1 MTVNVAR
8 RRAKAAGAGET
19 GRSDGPI
26 GEIGQTLFGCPACG
40 RPLAIGVRRC
50 PSCSARLVMGVRAG
64 RAAMFVTI
72 GLIVGVAFGGGLA
85 ATLTAIRLP
94 ERDAA
99 VARAVAAAVLAGAA
113 QAQAQAQ
120 AQPQAQAAAS
130 TAPHAPA
137 ITPGSGSSGT
147 GTTVTIPANSA
158 SALTQAL
165 ILNARLSDSTTALRA
180 ALAAPKFDAQEVS
193 QLLREASANSVIGLQ
208 LAESLNAWS
217 GGTAVGGRMTMFY
230 TAIQATAAEGLGASI
245 RNDPAY
251 RRAAT
256 SMVALLAGL
265 GPMDDQARQLAATV
279 GINLPATVS
288 PAP

>member
-8 RRAKAAGAGET
+8 RRAKAAAGGT
-19 GRSDGPI
+19 DRSDGPI

-72 GLIVGVAFGGGLA
+72 GLILGVAFGGGLA
-85 ATLTAIRLP
+85 AALTLIRQP
-94 ERDAA
+94 DHDAQ
-99 VARAVAAAVLAGAA
+99 VARTAAAAALAGAA
-113 QAQAQAQ
+113 QAQAQA
-120 AQPQAQAAAS
+120 AAS
-130 TAPHAPA
+130 AIPHATPA
-137 ITPGSGSSGT
+137 ITPGNVSGGTGSS
-147 GTTVTIPANSA
+147 VTIPANSA

-165 ILNARLSDSTTALRA
+165 ILNARLSDTTAALRT
-180 ALAAPKFDAQEVS
+180 ALAAPKFDAQDVS

-217 GGTAVGGRMTMFY
+217 GGTAVGGRMATFY
-230 TAIQATAAEGLGASI
+230 GAIQATAAEGLGASI

-251 RRAAT
+251 RRAAVA
-256 SMVALLAGL
+256 MVALLAGM
-265 GPMDDQARQLAATV
+265 GPIDNEAQRLAATA
-279 GINLPATVS
+279 GMNLPATVS

>member
-8 RRAKAAGAGET
+8 RRAKAAGGGT
-19 GRSDGPI
+19 DRSDGPI

-94 ERDAA
+94 ERDAE

-120 AQPQAQAAAS
+120 AQAAAS
-130 TAPHAPA
+130 AIPHATPA
-137 ITPGSGSSGT
+137 IAAGSGSSGT
-147 GTTVTIPANSA
+147 GTSVTIPANSA

-165 ILNARLSDSTTALRA
+165 ILNARLSDSTAALRA

-217 GGTAVGGRMTMFY
+217 GGTAVGGRMATFY

-265 GPMDDQARQLAATV
+265 GPMDDQARQLAATA
-279 GINLPATVS
+279 GMNLPATVS

>member
-8 RRAKAAGAGET
+8 RRAKAAAG
-19 GRSDGPI
+19 GPDKSDGPI

-85 ATLTAIRLP
+85 AALTLIRQP
-94 ERDAA
+94 DHDAQ
-99 VARAVAAAVLAGAA
+99 VARAAAAAALAGAA
-113 QAQAQAQ
+113 QVQAQAQAQ
-120 AQPQAQAAAS
+120 AAAS
-130 TAPHAPA
+130 AAPRATPA
-137 ITPGSGSSGT
+137 IAPGSGSSGT
-147 GTTVTIPANSA
+147 GTSVTIPANSA

-165 ILNARLSDSTTALRA
+165 ILNARLSDSTAALRA
-180 ALAAPKFDAQEVS
+180 ALTAPKFDAQEVS

-217 GGTAVGGRMTMFY
+217 GGTGVGGRMVTFY

-265 GPMDDQARQLAATV
+265 GPMDDQARQLAATA
-279 GINLPATVS
+279 GMNLPATVS

>member
-8 RRAKAAGAGET
+8 RRAKAAAGGT
-19 GRSDGPI
+19 DRSDGPS

-85 ATLTAIRLP
+85 ATLSAIRQP
-94 ERDAA
+94 DHDAQ
-99 VARAVAAAVLAGAA
+99 VARAAAAAALAGAA
-113 QAQAQAQ
+113 K
-120 AQPQAQAAAS
+120 AQAAAS
-130 TAPHAPA
+130 TIPHATPA
-137 ITPGSGSSGT
+137 ITPASGSSGT
-147 GTTVTIPANSA
+147 GPSVTIPANSA

-165 ILNARLSDSTTALRA
+165 ILNAQLSDATSALRA

-217 GGTAVGGRMTMFY
+217 GGTAVGGRMATFY
-230 TAIQATAAEGLGASI
+230 SAIQATAAEGLGASI

-251 RRAAT
+251 RRAAMA
-256 SMVALLAGL
+256 MVALLAGL
-265 GPMDDQARQLAATV
+265 GPIDDEAQRLAATA
-279 GINLPATVS
+279 GMNLPVTGS

>member
-8 RRAKAAGAGET
+8 RRAKAAAGGT
-19 GRSDGPI
+19 DRSDGPS
-26 GEIGQTLFGCPACG
+26 GEIGQTLFDCPACG

-85 ATLTAIRLP
+85 ATLSAIRQPDHDLQI
-94 ERDAA
+94 
-99 VARAVAAAVLAGAA
+99 ARAAAAAALAGAA
-113 QAQAQAQ
+113 QAQAQAK
-120 AQPQAQAAAS
+120 AAAS
-130 TAPHAPA
+130 AIPHATPA
-137 ITPGSGSSGT
+137 ITAGSGSIGT
-147 GTTVTIPANSA
+147 GSSAAIPANSA

-165 ILNARLSDSTTALRA
+165 ILNARLSDATSALRA

-217 GGTAVGGRMTMFY
+217 GGTAVGGRMATFY
-230 TAIQATAAEGLGASI
+230 SAIQATAAEGLGASI
-245 RNDPAY
+245 RNERAY
-251 RRAAT
+251 RRAAMA
-256 SMVALLAGL
+256 MVALLAGL
-265 GPMDDQARQLAATV
+265 GPIDDEAQRLAATA
-279 GINLPATVS
+279 GMNLPATGS

>member
-1 MTVNVAR
+1 
-8 RRAKAAGAGET
+8 
-19 GRSDGPI
+19 
-26 GEIGQTLFGCPACG
+26 
-40 RPLAIGVRRC
+40 
-50 PSCSARLVMGVRAG
+50 MGVRAG

-85 ATLTAIRLP
+85 ATLSAIRQP
-94 ERDAA
+94 DHDAQ
-99 VARAVAAAVLAGAA
+99 VARAAAAAALAGAAKA

-120 AQPQAQAAAS
+120 AAAS
-130 TAPHAPA
+130 AIPHATPA
-137 ITPGSGSSGT
+137 ITAGSGSSGT
-147 GTTVTIPANSA
+147 GSSVTIPANSA

-165 ILNARLSDSTTALRA
+165 ILNARLSEATSALRT

-217 GGTAVGGRMTMFY
+217 GGTAVGGRMATFY
-230 TAIQATAAEGLGASI
+230 SAIQATAAEGLGASI

-251 RRAAT
+251 RRAAMA
-256 SMVALLAGL
+256 MVALLAGL
-265 GPMDDQARQLAATV
+265 GPIDDEAQRLAATA
-279 GINLPATVS
+279 GMNLPATVS

>member
-8 RRAKAAGAGET
+8 RRAKAAAAGGT
-19 GRSDGPI
+19 DRSDGPS

-85 ATLTAIRLP
+85 ATLSAIRQP
-94 ERDAA
+94 DHDAQ
-99 VARAVAAAVLAGAA
+99 VARAAVAAALAGIAEA
-113 QAQAQAQ
+113 QAQAQA
-120 AQPQAQAAAS
+120 AAS
-130 TAPHAPA
+130 AIPHATPA

-147 GTTVTIPANSA
+147 GSSVTIPANSA

-165 ILNARLSDSTTALRA
+165 ILNARLSDATSALRA
-180 ALAAPKFDAQEVS
+180 ALAARKFDAQEVS

-217 GGTAVGGRMTMFY
+217 GGTAVGGRMATFY
-230 TAIQATAAEGLGASI
+230 SAIQATAAEGLGASI

-251 RRAAT
+251 RRAAMA
-256 SMVALLAGL
+256 MVTLLAGL
-265 GPMDDQARQLAATV
+265 GPIDDEAQRLAATA
-279 GINLPATVS
+279 GMNLPATGS

>member
-8 RRAKAAGAGET
+8 RRAKAGAGGT
-19 GRSDGPI
+19 DKTDGPI

-50 PSCSARLVMGVRAG
+50 PSCSARLVMGVRVG

-72 GLIVGVAFGGGLA
+72 GLILGVAFGGGLA
-85 ATLTAIRLP
+85 AALTLIRQP
-94 ERDAA
+94 DHDAQ
-99 VARAVAAAVLAGAA
+99 VARAAAAAALAGAA
-113 QAQAQAQ
+113 QVQAQAQ
-120 AQPQAQAAAS
+120 AKAQAAAS
-130 TAPHAPA
+130 AVPHATPA
-137 ITPGSGSSGT
+137 ITSGGSGGT
-147 GTTVTIPANSA
+147 GTSLAIPANSA

-165 ILNARLSDSTTALRA
+165 ILNARLSDSTAALRA

-217 GGTAVGGRMTMFY
+217 GGTAVGGRMATFY
-230 TAIQATAAEGLGASI
+230 TAIQETAAEGLGASI

-265 GPMDDQARQLAATV
+265 GPIDDEAQRLATTA
-279 GINLPATVS
+279 GMNLPATVS

>member
-8 RRAKAAGAGET
+8 RRAKAAAG
-19 GRSDGPI
+19 GPDRSDGPI
-26 GEIGQTLFGCPACG
+26 GEIGQTVFGCPVCG

-85 ATLTAIRLP
+85 AALTLIRQP
-94 ERDAA
+94 DHDAQ
-99 VARAVAAAVLAGAA
+99 VARAAAAAALAGAA
-113 QAQAQAQ
+113 QVQAQAQAQ
-120 AQPQAQAAAS
+120 AAAS
-130 TAPHAPA
+130 AVPHATPA
-137 ITPGSGSSGT
+137 ITTGSGSGGSGT
-147 GTTVTIPANSA
+147 SVTIPANSA

-165 ILNARLSDSTTALRA
+165 ILNARLSDSTAALRA

-217 GGTAVGGRMTMFY
+217 GGTAVGGRMATFY
-230 TAIQATAAEGLGASI
+230 SAIQATAAEGLGASI
-245 RNDPAY
+245 RNDTAY
-251 RRAAT
+251 RRAAMA
-256 SMVALLAGL
+256 MVALLAGL
-265 GPMDDQARQLAATV
+265 GPIDDEAQRLAATAGV
-279 GINLPATVS
+279 NLPATVS

>member
-1 MTVNVAR
+1 MTVNVGR
-8 RRAKAAGAGET
+8 RRAKAAAAGGT
-19 GRSDGPI
+19 DRSDGPS
-26 GEIGQTLFGCPACG
+26 GEIGQTLFDCPACG

-85 ATLTAIRLP
+85 ATLSAIRQP
-94 ERDAA
+94 DHDAQ
-99 VARAVAAAVLAGAA
+99 VARAAAAAALAGAA
-113 QAQAQAQ
+113 QAQAR
-120 AQPQAQAAAS
+120 AAAS
-130 TAPHAPA
+130 AIPHATPA
-137 ITPGSGSSGT
+137 ITPASGSSGT
-147 GTTVTIPANSA
+147 GSSVTIPANSA

-165 ILNARLSDSTTALRA
+165 ILNARLSDATSALRT

-217 GGTAVGGRMTMFY
+217 GGTAVGGRMATFY
-230 TAIQATAAEGLGASI
+230 SAIQATAAEGLGASI
-245 RNDPAY
+245 RNDRAY
-251 RRAAT
+251 RRAAMA
-256 SMVALLAGL
+256 MVALLAGL
-265 GPMDDQARQLAATV
+265 GPIDDEAQRLAATA
-279 GINLPATVS
+279 GMNLPATGS

>member
-8 RRAKAAGAGET
+8 RRAKAAAG
-19 GRSDGPI
+19 GPDKSDGPI

-72 GLIVGVAFGGGLA
+72 GLILGVAFGGGLA
-85 ATLTAIRLP
+85 TALTLIRQP
-94 ERDAA
+94 DHDAQ
-99 VARAVAAAVLAGAA
+99 VARAAAAAALAGAA
-113 QAQAQAQ
+113 QVQA
-120 AQPQAQAAAS
+120 QAQAAAS
-130 TAPHAPA
+130 AVPHATPA
-137 ITPGSGSSGT
+137 IAPGSGSSGT
-147 GTTVTIPANSA
+147 GTSVTIPASSA

-165 ILNARLSDSTTALRA
+165 ILNSRLSDSTAALRA

-217 GGTAVGGRMTMFY
+217 GGTAVGGRMVTFY
-230 TAIQATAAEGLGASI
+230 TAIQSTAAEGLGASI

-256 SMVALLAGL
+256 SMVALLAGV
-265 GPMDDQARQLAATV
+265 GPMDDQARQLAATA
-279 GINLPATVS
+279 GLSLPATVS

>member
-8 RRAKAAGAGET
+8 RRAKAAAGGT
-19 GRSDGPI
+19 DRSDGPI

-72 GLIVGVAFGGGLA
+72 GLILGVAFGGGLA
-85 ATLTAIRLP
+85 AALTLIRQP
-94 ERDAA
+94 DHDAQ
-99 VARAVAAAVLAGAA
+99 VAWTAAAAALAGAA
-113 QAQAQAQ
+113 QAQAQA
-120 AQPQAQAAAS
+120 AAS
-130 TAPHAPA
+130 AIPHATPA
-137 ITPGSGSSGT
+137 ITPGNVSGGTGSS
-147 GTTVTIPANSA
+147 VTIPANSA

-165 ILNARLSDSTTALRA
+165 ILNARLSDTTAALRT
-180 ALAAPKFDAQEVS
+180 ALAAPKFDAQDVS

-217 GGTAVGGRMTMFY
+217 GGTAVGGRMATFY
-230 TAIQATAAEGLGASI
+230 AAIQATAAEGLGASI

-251 RRAAT
+251 RRAAVA
-256 SMVALLAGL
+256 MVALLAGM
-265 GPMDDQARQLAATV
+265 GPIDNEAQRLAATA
-279 GINLPATVS
+279 GMNPPATVS

>member
-1 MTVNVAR
+1 
-8 RRAKAAGAGET
+8 
-19 GRSDGPI
+19 
-26 GEIGQTLFGCPACG
+26 
-40 RPLAIGVRRC
+40 
-50 PSCSARLVMGVRAG
+50 MGVRAG

-94 ERDAA
+94 ERDAE

-120 AQPQAQAAAS
+120 AQAAAS
-130 TAPHAPA
+130 TAPNASA
-137 ITPGSGSSGT
+137 NTPGSGSGGT
-147 GTTVTIPANSA
+147 GSSVAIPANSA

-165 ILNARLSDSTTALRA
+165 ILNARLSDATSALRA

-217 GGTAVGGRMTMFY
+217 GGTAVGGRMATFY
-230 TAIQATAAEGLGASI
+230 SAIQATAAEGLGASI

-251 RRAAT
+251 RRAAMA
-256 SMVALLAGL
+256 MVALLAGL
-265 GPMDDQARQLAATV
+265 GPIDDEAQRLAATA
-279 GINLPATVS
+279 GMNLPATVS

>member
-8 RRAKAAGAGET
+8 RRAKAAAG
-19 GRSDGPI
+19 GPDRSDGPI
-26 GEIGQTLFGCPACG
+26 GEIGQTVFGCPACG

-72 GLIVGVAFGGGLA
+72 GLILGVAFGGGLA
-85 ATLTAIRLP
+85 AALTLIRQP
-94 ERDAA
+94 DHDAQ
-99 VARAVAAAVLAGAA
+99 VARVAAATALAGAA
-113 QAQAQAQ
+113 QVQAQEQ
-120 AQPQAQAAAS
+120 AQAQAAAS
-130 TAPHAPA
+130 AVPHATPA
-137 ITPGSGSSGT
+137 IVPGSGSIGT
-147 GTTVTIPANSA
+147 GSSVTIPANSA

-165 ILNARLSDSTTALRA
+165 ILNARLSDSTAALRA

-217 GGTAVGGRMTMFY
+217 GGTAVGGRMVTFY
-230 TAIQATAAEGLGASI
+230 TAIQSTAAEGLGASI

-279 GINLPATVS
+279 GINLPAAVS